1 MAAIGGSVESITIAG
16 REFAVTADADTNRK
30 LGGSENEVQMNGNGT
45 GRIIK
50 TPVPSGL
57 TGLVVQCDDTR
68 GDHEFLQEVKDG
80 NDFVPTAVTYAG
92 GQTYQGTAIITGEL
106 TYSSQSATC
115 AFDMQGAGTF
125 TKQ

>member
-1 MAAIGGSVESITIAG
+1 MAAIGGSVESINVAG

-30 LGGSENEVQMNGNGT
+30 LGGTENEIQMNGNGT

-50 TPVPSGL
+50 TPVASGL
-57 TGLVVQCDDTR
+57 TGMVVQCDDTR
-68 GDHEFLQEVKDG
+68 GDHEFLEEVKNG
-80 NDFVPTAVTYAG
+80 NDFVPTAVTYASG
-92 GQTYQGTAIITGEL
+92 ETYQGTAIITGEL
-106 TYSSQSATC
+106 QFSSQSSTC

>member
-30 LGGSENEVQMNGNGT
+30 LGGFENEIGMNGNGT
-45 GRIIK
+45 GRILK
-50 TPVPSGL
+50 TPVASGL
-57 TGLVVQCDDTR
+57 TGMVVQCDDTR
-68 GDHEFLQEVKDG
+68 GDHEYLEGIKNG
-80 NDFVPTAVTYAG
+80 NDFVPVAVTYASSE
-92 GQTYQGTAIITGEL
+92 TYQGTAIITGEL
-106 TYSSQSATC
+106 QYSSQASTC